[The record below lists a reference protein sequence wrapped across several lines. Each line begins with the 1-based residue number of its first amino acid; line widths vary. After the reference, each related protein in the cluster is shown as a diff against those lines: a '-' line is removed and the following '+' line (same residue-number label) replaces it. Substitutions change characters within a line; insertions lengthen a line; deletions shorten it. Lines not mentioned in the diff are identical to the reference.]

1 MPIAPVRALALPP
14 GFARHKFLCLLFLAV
29 AYPLALIGLPDNPL
43 LLVPFDLVMTGLTVA
58 ILFATGHWRRLVGAA
73 GVLAILLT
81 LANALAVASATFAE
95 STVFAI
101 FRTSLLVGFFSAAT
115 VVVLTNV
122 LDRERVSMEKV
133 LGGVCA
139 YLFIG
144 SIWGFLYMLIVL
156 VDPDAFRGATLGTPS
171 GSNGIFN
178 WYDLELAEFTYF
190 SYVTLSTLGY
200 GDITPRSV
208 AAQMLVWMEAL
219 IGQIY
224 LAVLIARLVSLQIV
238 HSGLEAAEGEGA
250 RSTAATRAQSQRRL
264 P

>member
-1 MPIAPVRALALPP
+1 
-14 GFARHKFLCLLFLAV
+14 
-29 AYPLALIGLPDNPL
+29 
-43 LLVPFDLVMTGLTVA
+43 
-58 ILFATGHWRRLVGAA
+58 
-73 GVLAILLT
+73 
-81 LANALAVASATFAE
+81 VASAAFAT
-95 STVFAI
+95 STAFAI
-101 FRTSLLVGFFSAAT
+101 FRTSLLVGFFGAAT
-115 VVVLTNV
+115 VVVLTSV

-133 LGGVCA
+133 FGGVCA

-171 GSNGIFN
+171 GTNGIFN

-208 AAQMLVWMEAL
+208 PAQMLVWMEAL

-238 HSGLEAAEGEGA
+238 HSGLEAAEREAA
-250 RSTAATRAQSQRRL
+250 RATEAARAQPQRR
-264 P
+264 PPRRGRPAGRQPAAGTPVTSRRGAPTARRRQRVP